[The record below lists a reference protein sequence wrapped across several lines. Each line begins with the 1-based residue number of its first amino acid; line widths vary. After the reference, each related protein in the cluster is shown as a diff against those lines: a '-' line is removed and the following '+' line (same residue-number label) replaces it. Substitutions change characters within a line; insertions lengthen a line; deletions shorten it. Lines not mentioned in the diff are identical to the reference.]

1 MPTPPADPP
10 ADSPADSPAT
20 SFPLPDRAGLEALL
34 EKAFGAP
41 VTLDR
46 VEHLAPWAV
55 LRAYLAG
62 PEAETPGYATGPGS
76 VGPGSVPPAR
86 PAEPDPGQPARPAGP
101 NSRPLTH
108 PAEPTPGPHTRPA
121 GPNHEPNPGPP
132 VSVIVKWLRSD
143 PSGMRVDAEQVVTE
157 RAALRFLSEDLGLA
171 LAPGVLA
178 DDLAASLL
186 VLEDLAPRKPL
197 DQVLRRDGA
206 VLATAGLA
214 AFARALGEL
223 GAATAGHAER
233 YLARRP
239 AVGLSLTC
247 SDTDAWRRAVEH
259 GAGLGVALPSRAETE
274 LARLLAELADP
285 GPFLALTNGDA
296 EANNFLT
303 STNRGAETNDLLTAT
318 NGDTET
324 NNFPTA
330 TNGNAETNDLLTAG
344 GDGRLIDFEFAGY
357 RHTLTSVVCLY
368 VPGPAWLTVSDPV
381 ATGLEAGYR
390 RALARGV
397 PEADDDRLFG
407 FGLASA
413 CLTWAATR
421 FTRFPTLDAR
431 APGERSRLQMV
442 FTLDAAAR
450 AAEHHRALPHLA
462 GWTRRVAQ
470 VLRRRWPDTDV
481 DRAAYPAYA
490 PRR

>member
-10 ADSPADSPAT
+10 AT
-20 SFPLPDRAGLEALL
+20 SSPLPDRYGLETLL
-34 EKAFGAP
+34 AKAFGAP
-41 VTLDR
+41 VVLDR

-55 LRAYLAG
+55 LRAHLAG
-62 PEAETPGYATGPGS
+62 PEAG
-76 VGPGSVPPAR
+76 VPTY
-86 PAEPDPGQPARPAGP
+86 PAEPESGPPAPPAGPAAEMPTYPAGPESGPPAHPAGP
-101 NSRPLTH
+101 NSGL
-108 PAEPTPGPHTRPA
+108 PA
-121 GPNHEPNPGPP
+121 
-132 VSVIVKWLRSD
+132 SVIVKWLRSD
-143 PSGMRVDAEQVVTE
+143 PSGLRMDAGQVVTE
-157 RAALRFLSEDLGLA
+157 RAALRFLSEDLGLD
-171 LAPGVLA
+171 LAPKVLA
-178 DDLAASLL
+178 DDMAASLL
-186 VLEDLAPRKPL
+186 VLEDLAPRTPL
-197 DQVLRRDGA
+197 DRVLRRDGA
-206 VLATAGLA
+206 VSAAAGLA

-239 AVGLSLTC
+239 VTGLGLTC
-247 SDTDAWRRAVEH
+247 SDSDAWRQAVEH
-259 GAGLGVALPSRAETE
+259 GAGLGVALPGRAETE

-303 STNRGAETNDLLTAT
+303 STD
-318 NGDTET
+318 GDTSA
-324 NNFPTA
+324 NNSPTPNGGDTSANNSPTPTDRDAKADDSLTSTDGDAEANDFPV
-330 TNGNAETNDLLTAG
+330 AG

-357 RHTLTSVVCLY
+357 RHTLTSAVCLY

-397 PEADDDRLFG
+397 PEAEDDHLFG

-421 FTRFPTLDAR
+421 LTRFPALDAR
-431 APGERSRLQMV
+431 TPGENSRFQMV
-442 FTLDAAAR
+442 CTLDAAAR

-462 GWTRRVAQ
+462 GWARRVAQ
-470 VLRRRWPDTDV
+470 VLRRRWPDA
-481 DRAAYPAYA
+481 DRAAYPAYT